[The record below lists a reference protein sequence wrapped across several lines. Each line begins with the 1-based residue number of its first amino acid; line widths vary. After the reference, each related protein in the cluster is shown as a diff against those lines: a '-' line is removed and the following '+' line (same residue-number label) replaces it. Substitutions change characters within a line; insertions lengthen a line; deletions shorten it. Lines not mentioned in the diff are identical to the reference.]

1 MSVAFA
7 YYTTA
12 VTILLVLPRG
22 SVTQNGNPSSVQAPT
37 VEVLD
42 NRSTYCL
49 GETAHIRCNITG
61 SGNDSNLAYDWIINT
76 TSYNPDTI
84 AQSKPG
90 HTVSSS
96 DRFALQ
102 AHPTT
107 AYTANYSC
115 SQRIGSWT
123 IQSRAKL
130 ITFASE
136 YNKSLRL
143 KWKTH
148 CLIDAHL
155 FFISNYR
162 DKLSSSTCCLC
173 QYNN

>member
-1 MSVAFA
+1 MSYAFA

-22 SVTQNGNPSSVQAPT
+22 SVTQNGNPSSVTAPT
-37 VEVLD
+37 VELLD
-42 NRSTYCL
+42 NRNTYCL

-61 SGNDSNLAYDWIINT
+61 SWNNPGNDLVYDWIINT
-76 TSYNPDTI
+76 ISYNPDTI
-84 AQSKPG
+84 AQRKPG

-96 DRFALQ
+96 DRFVLQ
-102 AHPTT
+102 VYPTT

-136 YNKSLRL
+136 YNKI
-143 KWKTH
+143 T
-148 CLIDAHL
+148 
-155 FFISNYR
+155 
-162 DKLSSSTCCLC
+162 
-173 QYNN
+173 